1 MINIDNKLNYN
12 FMTKRKFLID
22 EALQFGWQIMKK
34 NFFFFVGILLFILA
48 IQFIPVVLA
57 NFDFA
62 SDIVLLVIYLL
73 IMLVSIVIGMGV
85 VKISLNFYDDKKN
98 SFLTLFSAY
107 KLFFIYLL
115 ATILYTLI
123 VFLGFI
129 LLIIP
134 GVYLAIRFSFFEYFI
149 IDKKMGVIKS
159 LKESWKITKGNFW
172 GLLAFMFIVAVINIL
187 GAFALLLGLFVSIP
201 ITWIA
206 WAFIYRKLSESRQE
220 NIEASKI

>member
-1 MINIDNKLNYN
+1 
-12 FMTKRKFLID
+12 MTKRKFLID

-48 IQFIPVVLA
+48 IQFIPVALT

-62 SDIVLLVIYLL
+62 SDVFLIAIYLL
-73 IMLVSIVIGMGV
+73 IFLISIVIGMGV
-85 VKISLNFYDDKKN
+85 VKISLNFYNDTKN
-98 SFLTLFSAY
+98 SFSTLFSSY

-115 ATILYTLI
+115 TTILYTLI

>member
-1 MINIDNKLNYN
+1 
-12 FMTKRKFLID
+12 MTKRKFLID
-22 EALQFGWQIMKK
+22 EALQFGWQTMKK
-34 NFFFFVGILLFILA
+34 NFFFFVGILLFILV

-98 SFLTLFSAY
+98 SFSTLFSSY

-115 ATILYTLI
+115 ATILYSLVI
-123 VFLGFI
+123 LLGFI
-129 LLIIP
+129 LFIIP
-134 GVYLAIRFSFFEYFI
+134 GIYLAIRFSFYEYFI

-172 GLLAFMFIVAVINIL
+172 GLLAFMFSVLVINML
-187 GAFALLLGLFVSIP
+187 GAFTLLLGLFVSIP